1 MALDPAEVERWLPV
15 YTRVVGIL
23 LGIALVTATILGYAG
38 VEFAGA
44 YVFVTGLIFYKNVH
58 DYKVRGKEGSTEERW
73 SHLD

>member
-1 MALDPAEVERWLPV
+1 MEPNAVEAWLPV
-15 YTRVVGIL
+15 YIRVVGIV
-23 LGIALVTATILGYAG
+23 LGVALVTATILGYAG

-58 DYKVRGKEGSTEERW
+58 DYRLAGRGDDDIRDRW